1 MPRIAFSFPV
11 SDKSQFKASYDQ
23 IARRPSSNWQAD
35 YYSYL
40 FMTQITAISN
50 PNLKPERITNYE
62 LGFEQALNSTSAIK
76 ISAYYKETRD
86 LIQLIQYVGADPNPN
101 YYSYDNIDFKTTQ
114 GFSLAYDLR
123 QTKNI
128 RLSAN
133 YTLQYAEGTG
143 ISQTTMQ
150 QLIKEGFSSLKVLS
164 PIADDR
170 RHEFKL
176 NLDFRYSGGAKY
188 NGPTWTRKVKD
199 ENGEER
205 AKTVNLLENF
215 GVNINAV
222 AQSGRP
228 YTKAKS
234 NTESTIVG
242 SYRGARLPWGFYI
255 DAVVDK
261 MWTIKVGSKGRDTYL
276 RAAVAVTNLFDI
288 RNILGVYPVTGNP
301 DDNGYLTDPGTQD
314 IINAYLN
321 PNSFRDM
328 YSIMLM
334 NSWNYSTPRLIRLE
348 LTYQF

>member
-1 MPRIAFSFPV
+1 
-11 SDKSQFKASYDQ
+11 
-23 IARRPSSNWQAD
+23 
-35 YYSYL
+35 
-40 FMTQITAISN
+40 
-50 PNLKPERITNYE
+50 
-62 LGFEQALNSTSAIK
+62 
-76 ISAYYKETRD
+76 
-86 LIQLIQYVGADPNPN
+86 
-101 YYSYDNIDFKTTQ
+101 
-114 GFSLAYDLR
+114 
-123 QTKNI
+123 
-128 RLSAN
+128 
-133 YTLQYAEGTG
+133 
-143 ISQTTMQ
+143 
-150 QLIKEGFSSLKVLS
+150 
-164 PIADDR
+164 
-170 RHEFKL
+170 
-176 NLDFRYSGGAKY
+176 
-188 NGPTWTRKVKD
+188 VKD

-301 DDNGYLTDPGTQD
+301 DDNGYLTDPGTQSL
-314 IINAYLN
+314 INAYLN
-321 PNSFRDM
+321 PNSFRDI